1 MKFEI
6 KIPTSIEHITLEQYQ
21 KFASIGND
29 NDEDFVAYKMLEIF
43 CDVPNTV
50 ASQMKWDEV
59 QEICELINAV
69 MNTKTAFKNR
79 FELDGV
85 EYGFVPSVEDMTFQ
99 EFLHMEE
106 FVKDSKNYHK
116 LAQIMY
122 RPVTKKMG
130 DLYDIERYEYSIN
143 RANALKKMPMNIFA
157 ETMVF
162 FYDIAKELSIH
173 FQVYLNSIQ
182 NQGTMQLANLLRN
195 MVGLIPSTDYAVET
209 SQDSNK

>member
-69 MNTKTAFKNR
+69 MNTKTAFSNR

-85 EYGFVPSVEDMTFQ
+85 EYGFIPSVEDMTFQ

-130 DLYDIERYEYSIN
+130 NLYDIEKYEYSIN
-143 RANALKKMPMNIFA
+143 RANALKNMPMNIFA

-162 FYDIAKELSIH
+162 FYDIASESLTH
-173 FQVYLNSIQ
+173 FQVYLNRLP
-182 NQGTMQLANLLRN
+182 NQDTMRLANLLRN